1 MPDGLDRM
9 AHTAELATDTQKP
22 QAPADRLLAV
32 FERDMAK
39 YPADEQA
46 RKWGALEQYVSHAAA
61 ENHSK
66 QRGLLATLR
75 NLLQSLVGAMHR

>member
-1 MPDGLDRM
+1 M
-9 AHTAELATDTQKP
+9 AHTAELTTDTQKP

-46 RKWGALEQYVSHAAA
+46 RKWDALEQYVSHAAA
-61 ENHSK
+61 ENRSK

-75 NLLQSLVGAMHR
+75 NLLQSLVGATHR

>member
-1 MPDGLDRM
+1 M
-9 AHTAELATDTQKP
+9 AHAAELQKDMQKE

-46 RKWGALEQYVSHAAA
+46 RKWDALEQYVSHAATEIPA
-61 ENHSK
+61 K
-66 QRGLLATLR
+66 PKGLLATLR
-75 NLLQSLVGAMHR
+75 NLLRSLASATRR

>member
-1 MPDGLDRM
+1 M
-9 AHTAELATDTQKP
+9 AHTAELARDMQKP
-22 QAPADRLLAV
+22 QAPADRLLAI

-39 YPADEQA
+39 YPAGEQA
-46 RKWGALEQYVSHAAA
+46 QKWDALEQYVSHAAA

-75 NLLQSLVGAMHR
+75 NLLRSLVSATHR

>member
-1 MPDGLDRM
+1 M
-9 AHTAELATDTQKP
+9 AHTAEFARDTQKP
-22 QAPADRLLAV
+22 QAPADRLLAI

-46 RKWGALEQYVSHAAA
+46 RKWDALEQYVSHAVA
-61 ENHSK
+61 EIPSK

-75 NLLQSLVGAMHR
+75 NLLRSLGSARHR